1 MSKKDKYSERGGHQQ
16 MKRSAMQSG
25 EPACYLRPR
34 TRGELV
40 GELRA
45 GTPCE
50 VVADNE
56 STTRMLIDGWLSPP
70 PYTTRLSENA
80 GWVVFER
87 DNKNLSRSD

>member
-1 MSKKDKYSERGGHQQ
+1 MPQTNYH
-16 MKRSAMQSG
+16 
-25 EPACYLRPR
+25 RPR

-40 GELRA
+40 RELRA

-56 STTRMLIDGWLSPP
+56 STTRILIDGWLDPP
-70 PYTTRLSENA
+70 PYTVRLSENA

-87 DNKNLSRSD
+87 DYASKKLLIAIPWKGDE